1 MLVKLLIGL
10 LTCASLF
17 LTLRVIF
24 SLIENNDLGDKFK
37 VCIPHS
43 LCINKE
49 GFVSKKKKSK
59 CKSGP
64 DDVFCYNQISPMFQ
78 DVYMDIF
85 QYYKENANTTKKK
98 YLINMKLINTH
109 LHIIGFGLVP
119 LLFGSIIAKDFLLE
133 LIDYEVFD
141 LPIMTFI
148 MLLFY
153 VIVSLYSF
161 TLIFSFVKMTKINQE
176 TNYKT
181 KQNIL
186 SLDTIPTT
194 TATTIATTTATT
206 KTTKENFKSASNSL
220 PSNLYN
226 KVYNEISMFG
236 LISMILVIIL
246 SIFCSLALFLMDDTN

>member
-1 MLVKLLIGL
+1 MLVILLLGL
-10 LTCASLF
+10 LTFASLF
-17 LTLRVIF
+17 LIFRVIYN
-24 SLIENNDLGDKFK
+24 LIKTDKLGDKFK
-37 VCIPHS
+37 VCISHS
-43 LCINKE
+43 LCTNKE
-49 GFVSKKKKSK
+49 GFASKKKSK

-64 DDVFCYNQISPMFQ
+64 DGVLCYNQISPVFQ
-78 DVYMDIF
+78 DVYMDIY

-119 LLFGSIIAKDFLLE
+119 LLFGSVIAKDFLLE
-133 LIDYEVFD
+133 LIDYEVFN

-148 MLLFY
+148 MLLLY
-153 VIVSLYSF
+153 IIVSLYSF
-161 TLIFSFVKMTKINQE
+161 TLIFSFVKMSKINQE

-181 KQNIL
+181 KNNIL

-194 TATTIATTTATT
+194 TATTTAT
-206 KTTKENFKSASNSL
+206 TTKENFKSAPNSL